1 MFTERYSEDWL
12 NDIRKVTGIRMSQ
25 AFYGGAN
32 PSHEMN
38 KTFLHEVY
46 LKDKKIELLYIL
58 SRKIERPYDLR
69 RRILKV

>member
-1 MFTERYSEDWL
+1 LFTERYSEDRL

-46 LKDKKIELLYIL
+46 
-58 SRKIERPYDLR
+58 S
-69 RRILKV
+69 